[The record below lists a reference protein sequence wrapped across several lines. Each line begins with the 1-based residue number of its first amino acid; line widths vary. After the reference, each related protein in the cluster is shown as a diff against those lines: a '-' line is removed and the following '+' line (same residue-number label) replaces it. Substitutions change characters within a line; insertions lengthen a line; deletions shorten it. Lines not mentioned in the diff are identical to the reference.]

1 MRGKQAEDGATRVSQ
16 NGYHYTKKDGKWRLT
31 HHLKAEEILGR
42 PLAAG
47 ERVSFRNGNKKD
59 MSITNLIIAEK
70 GTSSLR
76 RRKAII
82 EARIAE
88 LQAELK
94 QINKEIYE

>member
-1 MRGKQAEDGATRVSQ
+1 M
-16 NGYHYTKKDGKWRLT
+16 
-31 HHLKAEEILGR
+31 
-42 PLAAG
+42 
-47 ERVSFRNGNKKD
+47 SFRNGNKKD

-76 RRKAII
+76 RRKAVI

-94 QINKEIYE
+94 QINKEIYG